1 MQLLTEQEAKKIID
15 RVLAYS
21 TADET
26 NVAINGS
33 RTGNIRFAQNMVT
46 TSGEKENVTLTITT
60 FFGKRSGSVT
70 INELADAAL
79 KNAVRQAEEVAR
91 LAPENGEH
99 VPALGPQQY
108 TKTGN
113 FSEKTAAI
121 TPALRAA
128 MAGAS
133 IKPCRE
139 QGVDGAGYLEDTTA
153 FIAIG
158 NSRGLFGYN
167 KNTAIEFTATVRTS
181 EGRGSGFALQIF
193 TDASKVDT
201 KAATFLAAQK
211 AAASANAIELPPG
224 KYTVILE
231 PAALAG
237 SGDSSFLSYFINAL
251 DARNADEGRSFFGNK
266 GGGNKVGEKLFSDLL
281 TIYSDPAHPEVPTL
295 PFAPDGRPQHK
306 ITWVEKGVLKNLV
319 YSRFW
324 AEKQGVNA
332 IPAPNGV
339 VVSGGTQSLE
349 EMIAGSDKTILVTRT
364 WYMRPVN
371 VQSLLVTGLTRDGV
385 FYIENGKI
393 KHAVK
398 NFRFNESP
406 LNIFRNLE
414 VVGRPVRIGNN
425 LVPPVKT
432 RDFNFSSL
440 SDAV

>member
-15 RVLAYS
+15 TVLAHA

-26 NVAINGS
+26 SVAINGS

-46 TSGEKENVTLTITT
+46 TSGERENLTLTITT
-60 FFGKRSGSVT
+60 YFGKRSGSVT
-70 INELADAAL
+70 INELNDAAI
-79 KNAVRQAEEVAR
+79 KSAVQQAEEVAR
-91 LAPENGEH
+91 LAPENSEH
-99 VPALGPQQY
+99 LPLLGPQQY
-108 TKTGN
+108 AKAAN
-113 FSEKTAAI
+113 YSEKTAAI
-121 TPALRAA
+121 TPTFRATLA
-128 MAGAS
+128 WAS

-139 QGVDGAGYLEDTTA
+139 AKVDGSGYLEDTTG

-167 KNTAIEFTATVRTS
+167 KATSIELTTTVRTAD
-181 EGRGSGFALQIF
+181 GRGSGFAVQSF
-193 TDASKVDT
+193 TDASKVNS
-201 KAATFLAAQK
+201 KAATTLAMQK
-211 AAASANAIELPPG
+211 AKASASAIELPPG

-237 SGDSSFLSYFINAL
+237 NGDSSFLSNFMAAL
-251 DARNADEGRSFFGNK
+251 DARNADEGRSFFGNR

-281 TIYSDPAHPEVPTL
+281 TIYSDPTHPEVPTL
-295 PFAPDGRPQHK
+295 PFAPDGRPQEK
-306 ITWVEKGVLKNLV
+306 VMWVEKGVLKNLV

-324 AEKQGVNA
+324 ADKQGVKA
-332 IPAPNGV
+332 VPAPGGV
-339 VVSGGTQSLE
+339 IVAGGTKSLE
-349 EMIAGSDKTILVTRT
+349 EMIRESDNTILVTRT
-364 WYMRPVN
+364 WYMRPLN
-371 VQSLLVTGLTRDGV
+371 QQSLLVTGLTRDGV
-385 FYIENGKI
+385 FFIENGAI

-406 LNIFRNLE
+406 LQIFRNLE

-432 RDFNFSSL
+432 KDFNFSSL